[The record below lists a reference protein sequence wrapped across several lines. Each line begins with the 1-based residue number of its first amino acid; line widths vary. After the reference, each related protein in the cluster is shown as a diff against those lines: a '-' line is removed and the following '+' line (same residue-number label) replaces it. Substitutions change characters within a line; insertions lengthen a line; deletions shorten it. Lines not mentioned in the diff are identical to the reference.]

1 VVGVGVNE
9 VVNGS
14 DSGEEV
20 SEGAVVVVVEPG
32 PVVVVVGEGEVKT
45 DGSGVVVVDEEST
58 WSADFEELLLL
69 PRKLR

>member
-1 VVGVGVNE
+1 
-9 VVNGS
+9 
-14 DSGEEV
+14 
-20 SEGAVVVVVEPG
+20 VVEPG